1 MMMRKLLTTL
11 AIIGAIIV
19 VVSPAEAVDLTNCSQ
34 LGLDNDPG
42 CAIASENKLSTDNG
56 GNTTAGVIRV
66 ALGALAGISIVV
78 IVVGGFKFA
87 ISQGDQ
93 TQVKKAR
100 QTVLYAVVGL
110 VVAISASVIVPY
122 IINSLE

>member
-19 VVSPAEAVDLTNCSQ
+19 VASPAEAVDLTNCSQ

-56 GNTTAGVIRV
+56 GNTTAGAIRV
-66 ALGALAGISIVV
+66 ALGAL
-78 IVVGGFKFA
+78 GFQFA

>member
-19 VVSPAEAVDLTNCSQ
+19 VASPAEAVDLTQ

-56 GNTTAGVIRV
+56 GNTTAGAIRV

-78 IVVGGFKFA
+78 IVVGGFQFA